1 MIITTNMATITK
13 VNSINRRKTVI
24 KRKEDIVVTNKHTVL
39 QSGSQPLKRMVF
51 KGKYIKINIKD
62 MANLIESTL
71 RTRSRTFPEIEAQLI
86 KYLKISRARTT
97 LSIEHY

>member
-1 MIITTNMATITK
+1 MATITK

-51 KGKYIKINIKD
+51 KGKYIKINVLPKGPDPCCMKKNI
-62 MANLIESTL
+62 
-71 RTRSRTFPEIEAQLI
+71 
-86 KYLKISRARTT
+86 Y
-97 LSIEHY
+97 